1 MLTLLLACTAPLP
14 GIHPFT
20 PGCSG
25 TWQPTDPA
33 NLAPPPIEVVFTP
46 DDTWSSRPPVLVEPA
61 VIEDL
66 ALTQWA
72 TWEDTSADPA
82 CGTPIVRGIGT
93 ATVGIEGFSGSGSVT
108 LAVADDGRYAHS
120 VANLELTGVTGDLA
134 DRLTTRVDS
143 TGAEEGATPVLG
155 WSDLG
160 GDATYELA
168 GRTERSNITID
179 AGTVT
184 ATYD

>member
-1 MLTLLLACTAPLP
+1 MRRIRLTSILCLSFLP
-14 GIHPFT
+14 AF
-20 PGCSG
+20 GCLMV
-25 TWQPTDPA
+25 TD
-33 NLAPPPIEVVFTP
+33 
-46 DDTWSSRPPVLVEPA
+46 
-61 VIEDL
+61 
-66 ALTQWA
+66 
-72 TWEDTSADPA
+72 
-82 CGTPIVRGIGT
+82 GGIG
-93 ATVGIEGFSGSGSVT
+93 G
-108 LAVADDGRYAHS
+108 
-120 VANLELTGVTGDLA
+120 
-134 DRLTTRVDS
+134 S